1 MEQTKKA
8 KDMHDGINHLIEYR
22 LVLKETRV
30 LLGYQGNQAAIGG
43 GSAVNSINGEH
54 DEEGQEREAPLV
66 AAGSGGVALSN
77 ISGTINTDEVL
88 RFRKLIFRATR
99 GNALVYFSDIK
110 SPIIDFYGNEQ
121 FKTVYSVLFQDSG
134 TLKDKIAR
142 ICDSF
147 LGQRFEIP

>member
-54 DEEGQEREAPLV
+54 DEEG
-66 AAGSGGVALSN
+66 
-77 ISGTINTDEVL
+77 
-88 RFRKLIFRATR
+88 
-99 GNALVYFSDIK
+99 
-110 SPIIDFYGNEQ
+110 
-121 FKTVYSVLFQDSG
+121 
-134 TLKDKIAR
+134 
-142 ICDSF
+142 
-147 LGQRFEIP
+147 